1 MESQSV
7 IVVNPE
13 IMSGTPCFRG
23 TRVPF
28 QNLIDYLEGDYSLEE
43 FLADF
48 PSVTRAQAIAS
59 LDEAKERLL
68 ASLA

>member
-23 TRVPF
+23 MRVPF